1 MSGLW
6 YRAFAAFG
14 LLCVW
19 STAVAQDTASESD
32 EQAPPD
38 EPPPQ
43 VYEIE
48 VISEEDV
55 KRRRNDVE
63 RAVEDLGYQSGGW
76 RRGYEVFLHP
86 VPWKPEV
93 WIGEHGT
100 VRLKRR
106 RVHFRLPEIGGGAW
120 SWVPVRAL
128 VCVVAPTACVR
139 VGGQV
144 ISERKLRAH
153 KEDVLEKSHP
163 QVVSWQ
169 DALATNA
176 TNELMDHLPTDLEAL
191 WDAGVHPVTEEIIA
205 SAEERR
211 GIILDMWVHKA
222 NNRWGFAV
230 REVIGSFLRHVV
242 QDSEYPVTAEELADV
257 NARRRYGPALVL

>member
-1 MSGLW
+1 MGSW
-6 YRAFAAFG
+6 CRVVTAFG
-14 LLCVW
+14 LWCIG
-19 STAVAQDTASESD
+19 STAVAQDTGSEAE
-32 EQAPPD
+32 EQPPPD
-38 EPPPQ
+38 EPPAQ

-48 VISEEDV
+48 VISEQEV

-63 RAVEDLGYQSGGW
+63 RAVEDLGYQSDGW

-93 WIGEHGT
+93 WVGEHGT

-120 SWVPVRAL
+120 GWVPVRAMA
-128 VCVVAPTACVR
+128 CVLAPTACVR

-191 WDAGVHPVTEEIIA
+191 WEDGVHPETGAIVA
-205 SAEERR
+205 SPDERR
-211 GIILDMWVHKA
+211 AIILEMWLHKA
-222 NNRWGFAV
+222 NNRWGRAV
-230 REVIGSFLRHVV
+230 REVIGDFLRHVV
-242 QDSEYPVTAEELADV
+242 QDSDHPVTAAELADV
-257 NARRRYGPALVL
+257 NARRRHGPALAL